1 MGRVL
6 GRYVRRPEHKSLA
19 PDGSAASPDTRGLL
33 RRRPVRARP
42 TGTMLIGKEA
52 NQLLERETGEVTG
65 TVEYRNEYGMRADP

>member
-52 NQLLERETGEVTG
+52 RPLLFVQSS
-65 TVEYRNEYGMRADP
+65 YSDSPAASRASAWVR